1 MSRKLSISD
10 INSMNKEQLKKCLKD
25 LIKDLDAEKNI
36 AAPNPIIDEDTATV
50 SNLLSSILAEVQQL
64 RTERADLKKE
74 IDQLKSDNVSLI
86 EAVNQHQRFLESI
99 DSEKRACNLII
110 TGVPETPFTDPDS
123 PADSPVPV
131 DTDSEK
137 VDIILRKIG
146 HKADVKVKDVVRL
159 GKPRN
164 TSDARPRPLKI
175 VTASPTQRKSALD
188 DTKKL
193 KDAGEIFKKIY
204 VSKDIHPVVRKELNR
219 IRKAEHEEKQKPE
232 NRGRV
237 VKYDYATR
245 CLSVDGTVIDKF
257 KPAFF

>member
-36 AAPNPIIDEDTATV
+36 AAPNPRIDEDRATV

-86 EAVNQHQRFLESI
+86 EAVNQHQRFLESN

-131 DTDSEK
+131 NTDSEK

-159 GKPRN
+159 GKQRKN
-164 TSDARPRPLKI
+164 GK
-175 VTASPTQRKSALD
+175 QRKSALD

-193 KDAGEIFKKIY
+193 KDAGKIFKKIY
-204 VSKDIHPVVRKELNR
+204 VNKDIHPVVRKELNR
-219 IRKAEHEEKQKPE
+219 IRKAEGEEKQKPE

-245 CLSVDGTVIDKF
+245 CLTVDGTVIDKF
-257 KPAFF
+257 KPAFSRQCEITD